1 MGSARAPRAVRRAL
15 APNPNVV
22 ARSAVQSAPPDAND
36 EGVVGCARGG
46 RAPHF
51 YLMQLLEIKNLKM
64 DFGKNAE
71 ALRAIDDVSFTIGAG
86 ETVCLVGESGC
97 GKTVTA
103 LSIARLVPTPPANY
117 VGGEI
122 LLNGRDTLK
131 MSARELQQIRGGVV
145 SYVFQ
150 DPGASLNPVFR
161 IGNQIKESLKLHKPE
176 KANDAEVIRLLKLV
190 GIPAPESRIKN
201 YPFEMSGG
209 MQQRVMIA
217 MALASEPK
225 LLVADE
231 PTTALDV
238 TIQAQI
244 LDLLSELKQRLG
256 MAILLITHNLGIVGD
271 MADRVAVMYA
281 GQIVELAP
289 AKELL
294 HRPLHPYTKALMNS
308 VPKLGATIRWGEA
321 TDEPG
326 LASKTAREDA
336 RPTRLQSIP
345 GNVPRIGNFPPGC
358 RFAPR
363 CPIAKPECSEK
374 IPELLEVEPGRFVR
388 CPFWK

>member
-1 MGSARAPRAVRRAL
+1 M
-15 APNPNVV
+15 N
-22 ARSAVQSAPPDAND
+22 
-36 EGVVGCARGG
+36 
-46 RAPHF
+46 
-51 YLMQLLEIKNLKM
+51 LLEIKNLKM
-64 DFGKNAE
+64 DFGTGAE
-71 ALRAIDDVSFTIGAG
+71 ALRAVDGVSLIIGAG

-97 GKTVTA
+97 GKSVTA
-103 LSIARLVPTPPANY
+103 LSIARLVPAPPANY

-122 LLNGRDTLK
+122 RLNGRDV
-131 MSARELQQIRGGVV
+131 LQMTNGDLRNIRGGVV

-150 DPGASLNPVFR
+150 EPGASLNPVFR
-161 IGNQIKESLKLHKPE
+161 IGNQIKESLQLHQPA
-176 KANDAEVIRLLKLV
+176 KATDDEVIRLLKLV
-190 GIPAPESRIKN
+190 GIPAPESRLKN

-244 LDLLSELKQRLG
+244 LDLLRDLKQRLG

-281 GQIVELAP
+281 GQIVELSP

-294 HRPLHPYTKALMNS
+294 RRPLHPYTKALINS
-308 VPKLGATIRWGEA
+308 VPKLAGGA
-321 TDEPG
+321 D
-326 LASKTAREDA
+326 
-336 RPTRLQSIP
+336 RLSAIP

-363 CPIAKPECSEK
+363 CPIARPECSEK
-374 IPELLEVEPGRFVR
+374 IPELLEVEPGRWVR
-388 CPFWK
+388 CPFWKTS

>member
-1 MGSARAPRAVRRAL
+1 M
-15 APNPNVV
+15 N
-22 ARSAVQSAPPDAND
+22 
-36 EGVVGCARGG
+36 
-46 RAPHF
+46 
-51 YLMQLLEIKNLKM
+51 LLEIKNLKM
-64 DFGKNAE
+64 DFGAGAD
-71 ALRAIDDVSFTIGAG
+71 ALRAVDGVSLSINTG

-122 LLNGRDTLK
+122 LLDGVDALK
-131 MSARELQQIRGGVV
+131 MSPRELQKIRGGVV

-161 IGNQIKESLKLHKPE
+161 IGNQIKESLKLHRPE
-176 KANDAEVIRLLKLV
+176 KATDEEVIRLLKLV
-190 GIPAPESRIKN
+190 GIPAPESRIRN

-244 LDLLSELKQRLG
+244 LELLSELKQRLG

-281 GQIVELAP
+281 GQIVELSP

-294 HRPLHPYTKALMNS
+294 RRPLHPYTRALMNS
-308 VPKLGATIRWGEA
+308 VPKLRGDAERL
-321 TDEPG
+321 
-326 LASKTAREDA
+326 LA
-336 RPTRLQSIP
+336 IP

-363 CPIAKPECSEK
+363 CPIAKSECSQK
-374 IPELLEVEPGRFVR
+374 IPEWLEAEPGRWVR
-388 CPFWK
+388 CPCWREVIN

>member
-1 MGSARAPRAVRRAL
+1 M
-15 APNPNVV
+15 VV
-22 ARSAVQSAPPDAND
+22 HASRNQLSFHDAND
-36 EGVVGCARGG
+36 GGVVGNTRGAC
-46 RAPHF
+46 APHF
-51 YLMQLLEIKNLKM
+51 HLMQLLEIKNLKM
-64 DFGKNAE
+64 DFGLGAD
-71 ALRAIDDVSFTIGAG
+71 ALRAVDGVSLTIGTG

-103 LSIARLVPTPPANY
+103 LSIAQLVPAPPANY
-117 VGGEI
+117 VNGEI
-122 LLNGRDTLK
+122 LLNGRDVLK
-131 MSARELQQIRGGVV
+131 MSNSELRSIRGGVV

-150 DPGASLNPVFR
+150 EPGASLNPVFR
-161 IGNQIKESLKLHKPE
+161 IGNQIKESLKLHKPD
-176 KANDAEVIRLLKLV
+176 KATNEEVIRLLKLV

-244 LDLLSELKQRLG
+244 LELLHDLKQRLG

-281 GQIVELAP
+281 GQIVELSP

-294 HRPLHPYTKALMNS
+294 RRPLHPYTKALINS
-308 VPKLGATIRWGEA
+308 VPKLAGGA
-321 TDEPG
+321 
-326 LASKTAREDA
+326 S
-336 RPTRLQSIP
+336 RLSAIP
-345 GNVPRIGNFPPGC
+345 GSVPRIGNFPPGC

-363 CPIAKPECSEK
+363 CPIAKPECSK
-374 IPELLEVEPGRFVR
+374 AIPELVEVEAGRFVR

>member
-1 MGSARAPRAVRRAL
+1 M
-15 APNPNVV
+15 N
-22 ARSAVQSAPPDAND
+22 
-36 EGVVGCARGG
+36 
-46 RAPHF
+46 
-51 YLMQLLEIKNLKM
+51 LLEIKNLKM

-122 LLNGRDTLK
+122 LLNGQDVLK
-131 MSARELQQIRGGVV
+131 MSNGELRNIRGGVV

-150 DPGASLNPVFR
+150 EPGASLNPVFR

-176 KANDAEVIRLLKLV
+176 KANDEEVIRLLKLV
-190 GIPAPESRIKN
+190 GIPAPESRIRN
-201 YPFEMSGG
+201 YPFELSGG

-281 GQIVELAP
+281 GQIVELSP

-294 HRPLHPYTKALMNS
+294 RHPLHPYTKALMAS
-308 VPKLGATIRWGEA
+308 VPKLGG
-321 TDEPG
+321 
-326 LASKTAREDA
+326 DA
-336 RPTRLQSIP
+336 DRLSAIP

-363 CPIAKPECSEK
+363 CPIARPECSQK
-374 IPELLEVEPGRFVR
+374 IPELLEVESGRCVR